1 MIKKIVSH
9 SLIYAIL
16 PKLPI
21 LLGFLM
27 LPFLTPFLTNTDYG
41 IFGIIMSITTGATVI
56 KGLGLDMILMNSFIH
71 HYKSKRYK
79 FVWNEVQGFIFLWSI
94 ILGLLIGLLIYWIL
108 PLEAMKDRGL
118 IITLTIIPILFYSSL
133 QIVSTKYYQLAEK
146 PIQIGYRS
154 LIFGI
159 ISIVLNYYLIV
170 VMKMGYLGW
179 VWSLF
184 VTETLMFLSY
194 IYPIWICE
202 KLYPNFLFRR
212 RAIKRYLK
220 VSLPLV
226 PHTSAFFL
234 LDFSDRIVMIN
245 LSISTANIGLY
256 DFAYR
261 FAGYARVFSESIHQ
275 ASTPLLI
282 KEYKKRKGTSY
293 IKDMIFL
300 QGFVVCF
307 VSFTLSIWLK
317 EIFQVMVKNE
327 DLANTYSMGIILTM
341 AYAYKPMYTA
351 MATVFYYHEK
361 TKEFWKIS
369 FVGGLINITLNIIFI
384 PIYGYKV
391 AVLTT
396 FLSFLYI
403 GFSGFLVT
411 SFKKIYPHDFKPF
424 MWIAYILVLLLTSY
438 SFKDSSSLIK
448 LLLTLILFIFTI
460 IKSTTLIK
468 KIK

>member
-1 MIKKIVSH
+1 LIKKIINH

-41 IFGIIMSITTGATVI
+41 IFGIVMSITTGATVI
-56 KGLGLDMILMNSFIH
+56 KGLGLDVILINSFIH

-79 FVWNEVQGFIFLWSI
+79 FVWNEIQGFIFLWSI
-94 ILGLLIGLLIYWIL
+94 VLGLLIGLLIYGVL
-108 PLEAMKDRGL
+108 PIQAIEDRGL
-118 IITLTIIPILFYSSL
+118 IITLTITPIIFYSSL
-133 QIVSTKYYQLAEK
+133 QIVSTKYYQLAEE

-159 ISIVLNYYLIV
+159 VSIALNYYLIV

-212 RAIKRYLK
+212 RAIKRHLR

-234 LDFSDRIVMIN
+234 LDFSDRLVMIN
-245 LSISTANIGLY
+245 LSVSTANIGLY

-275 ASTPLLI
+275 ASIPLLI
-282 KEYKKRKGTSY
+282 KEYKKRKETSY

-300 QGFVVCF
+300 QCYVVCL
-307 VSFTLSIWLK
+307 VSFVISIWLK
-317 EIFQVMVKNE
+317 EIFQIMVKND
-327 DLANTYSMGIILTM
+327 DLVNTYSMGIILTM

-369 FVGGLINITLNIIFI
+369 FIGGLINISLNIIFI

-411 SFKKIYPHDFKPF
+411 SFKNIYPYDFKPF
-424 MWIAYILVLLLTSY
+424 MWIVYIIILLFISY
-438 SFKDSSSLIK
+438 SFKDSSYSIK
-448 LLLTLILFIFTI
+448 LVLTLILFIFTI
-460 IKSTTLIK
+460 IKSNTLIK

>member
-1 MIKKIVSH
+1 MIKKIINH

-27 LPFLTPFLTNTDYG
+27 LPFLTPFLTNMDYG
-41 IFGIIMSITTGATVI
+41 VFGIIMSITTGATVI

-71 HYKSKRYK
+71 HYKSSRYK
-79 FVWNEVQGFIFLWSI
+79 FVWNEIQGFIFLWSI
-94 ILGLLIGLLIYWIL
+94 VLGLLIGLLIYGLL
-108 PLEAMKDRGL
+108 PSEVIKDRGL
-118 IITLTIIPILFYSSL
+118 IIILTIVPIIFYSSL

-154 LIFGI
+154 LIFGVL
-159 ISIVLNYYLIV
+159 SIVLNYYLIV

-212 RAIKRYLK
+212 RAIKRYLR

-245 LSISTANIGLY
+245 LNVSTANIGLY

-282 KEYKKRKGTSY
+282 KEYKERKETSY
-293 IKDMIFL
+293 MKDMIFL
-300 QGFVVCF
+300 ENNCWDDQ
-307 VSFTLSIWLK
+307 
-317 EIFQVMVKNE
+317 
-327 DLANTYSMGIILTM
+327 
-341 AYAYKPMYTA
+341 
-351 MATVFYYHEK
+351 
-361 TKEFWKIS
+361 
-369 FVGGLINITLNIIFI
+369 
-384 PIYGYKV
+384 
-391 AVLTT
+391 
-396 FLSFLYI
+396 
-403 GFSGFLVT
+403 
-411 SFKKIYPHDFKPF
+411 
-424 MWIAYILVLLLTSY
+424 
-438 SFKDSSSLIK
+438 
-448 LLLTLILFIFTI
+448 
-460 IKSTTLIK
+460 
-468 KIK
+468 